1 MVYVVWSNTSDV
13 TVTDT
18 SGNVYAP
25 VGAPVVWN
33 GGQARAA
40 VFYAANVVGGSN
52 TVTARF
58 GTPVNTFGI
67 VYAHEYANVATTA
80 PVEATISATGSGPA
94 MSSGTLNTSTPG
106 DLVFVGGASAAAMHL
121 TSSYSVRSSGW
132 DNVTADATGVAP
144 GAQSVTGF
152 QNGSG
157 WVLQLVAFKPASG
170 ATPTVAPAT
179 AAPATAAPAT
189 AAPTT
194 ATPTTTPTTVAPTT
208 APTTVAP
215 TTAAPPTTLAPS
227 SRPIVAPLRQSTL
240 NSRYFVDGNGKAV
253 LLTGSHTWNTLQD
266 WGTGGAVNPID
277 FNAFVNMLVANKQN
291 FTFLWTVELPHF
303 CNMPTYD
310 GASPE
315 IDVSPMPWRRVG
327 PGLATDGKPKFDLN
341 TFDQSY
347 FDRLRD
353 RVARL
358 NAAGIY
364 VGVYPFTAE
373 WLNIFRCAN
382 DGYPLQG
389 ANNVNGVDAGSGM
402 AAIAMGSANA
412 VSAVQD
418 RFVEKMIDTLNDLPN
433 VVWVTSEEAPAESW
447 WNNHQIDHIRSYE
460 KTKPLQHPIGYGAPL
475 SGDSGLLASR

>member
-1 MVYVVWSNTSDV
+1 MGAPLFGSAPTVYAAQGVFVQEAAARVPSGPASSVSFPSANRPGDLLVVYVVWSNTSDV

-25 VGAPVVWN
+25 VGAPVAWN

-170 ATPTVAPAT
+170 ATTHHRRTRHRRTRHRRTRHRRAHHRRAHHRRTHDGRARDDLGTFRPAAT
-179 AAPATAAPAT
+179 AACVRA
-189 AAPTT
+189 
-194 ATPTTTPTTVAPTT
+194 
-208 APTTVAP
+208 
-215 TTAAPPTTLAPS
+215 
-227 SRPIVAPLRQSTL
+227 
-240 NSRYFVDGNGKAV
+240 
-253 LLTGSHTWNTLQD
+253 
-266 WGTGGAVNPID
+266 GG
-277 FNAFVNMLVANKQN
+277 
-291 FTFLWTVELPHF
+291 
-303 CNMPTYD
+303 C
-310 GASPE
+310 
-315 IDVSPMPWRRVG
+315 
-327 PGLATDGKPKFDLN
+327 
-341 TFDQSY
+341 
-347 FDRLRD
+347 
-353 RVARL
+353 
-358 NAAGIY
+358 
-364 VGVYPFTAE
+364 
-373 WLNIFRCAN
+373 
-382 DGYPLQG
+382 
-389 ANNVNGVDAGSGM
+389 GSG
-402 AAIAMGSANA
+402 A
-412 VSAVQD
+412 
-418 RFVEKMIDTLNDLPN
+418 F
-433 VVWVTSEEAPAESW
+433 
-447 WNNHQIDHIRSYE
+447 
-460 KTKPLQHPIGYGAPL
+460 GAGELGEL
-475 SGDSGLLASR
+475 S